1 MEELIWKNSNIF
13 YNVLCFLITENEKL
27 FDRSDAKL
35 YWTTVYHL
43 FGVFHNVYITIFA
56 AGLDIRSSPIIDIDN
71 LYRFKAGYLTGW
83 NFYYWDFFENFSVDT
98 VARSLAL
105 CPVYGNRLTPYY
117 MGQMVKKECTLYS
130 GITCLVARS
139 LEMCPVCGNRLTPYY
154 MGLITQMVKRF
165 PRDVFLHRLSV
176 LFQTIFLTMSL
187 VYDLMEWLDRHDSSL
202 GRKLRFTRDV
212 MFSGLVVPLTLFISS
227 MFWTLFWIDRELVF
241 PQVYD
246 QLVPWW
252 FNHCVHTNIAIVVLI
267 ETVLQAR
274 RHPTHYKLELWLT
287 GGAGVLYA
295 IVYYSIYFSTHRWLY
310 GVFGIMTWWQVCLY
324 QLLIWSSTFLF
335 YYIQF
340 PINRI
345 FHREDT
351 STEKSVT
358 HEPKTGMPNNGFEEP
373 SSGVPESWLKQRPK
387 SQIENSSF

>member
-83 NFYYWDFFENFSVDT
+83 NF
-98 VARSLAL
+98 
-105 CPVYGNRLTPYY
+105 
-117 MGQMVKKECTLYS
+117 
-130 GITCLVARS
+130 
-139 LEMCPVCGNRLTPYY
+139 
-154 MGLITQMVKRF
+154 
-165 PRDVFLHRLSV
+165 

-202 GRKLRFTRDV
+202 GRKLRFARDV

-267 ETVLQAR
+267 ETLLQAR

-358 HEPKTGMPNNGFEEP
+358 HEPKTGTPNNGYEEP

>member
-1 MEELIWKNSNIF
+1 MTEVKITVSGEEGK
-13 YNVLCFLITENEKL
+13 
-27 FDRSDAKL
+27 R
-35 YWTTVYHL
+35 TTVRYCLRL
-43 FGVFHNVYITIFA
+43 FFHAVACGLFHSVVLYGVCLWVRMMDRTDLTDPRIVTAKWFM
-56 AGLDIRSSPIIDIDN
+56 PC
-71 LYRFKAGYLTGW
+71 YLTNW
-83 NFYYWDFFENFSVDT
+83 NF
-98 VARSLAL
+98 
-105 CPVYGNRLTPYY
+105 
-117 MGQMVKKECTLYS
+117 
-130 GITCLVARS
+130 
-139 LEMCPVCGNRLTPYY
+139 
-154 MGLITQMVKRF
+154 
-165 PRDVFLHRLSV
+165 

-202 GRKLRFTRDV
+202 GRKLRFARDV

-351 STEKSVT
+351 STEKNVT